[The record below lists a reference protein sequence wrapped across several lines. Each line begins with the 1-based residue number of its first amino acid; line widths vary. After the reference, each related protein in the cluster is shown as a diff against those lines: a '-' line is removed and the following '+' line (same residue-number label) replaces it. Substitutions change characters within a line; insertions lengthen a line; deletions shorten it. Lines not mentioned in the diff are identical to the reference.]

1 MSWPALIEQWFPTA
15 AVGAESL
22 RERGMTAM
30 PPINFLHVWWARR
43 PLVASRAAVL
53 ASILPAW
60 PASEDQS
67 DAAVRVRAGLTG
79 FPTEDEYRKWFLKVL
94 GIVGDPVEARK
105 RIAAARVTGE
115 RLANGGYG
123 YKRAYTTSLS
133 EEDLSLVKSLAA
145 LRTGAAADAP
155 FSSLDQFAGGGSI
168 PFEAGR
174 MGLDSIANELNPV
187 ACAILE
193 GTVMLPI
200 QHGASLVPLIE
211 KWGSRWCDLVKGE
224 LGPYF
229 PKPDGE
235 AIAGFV
241 WAHTIPCP
249 KTKHPTPLS
258 PNFWL
263 ARTDGRKVAVELT
276 ADSATGV
283 VTRTIV
289 DGATAAAAGDR
300 STFSN
305 GTGTSIW
312 DSTARFTSDDVRAAA
327 KRGEIGHMLLAVVLT
342 SPETSGRQFRAP
354 TPNDEVAVI
363 AAAGELAKRLPAWEL
378 VDRIPTE
385 DIYVGK
391 ETKRSVDMG
400 LTRWRDMF
408 TARQLLTHGV
418 IAETYEKV
426 LEEATADE
434 DVSPDQVKALAL
446 YLAFAAD
453 KALDYNS
460 RLASWDP
467 TRLKVRNTFD
477 RHDFAFKWSYAEFDG
492 AHALLPWAVSQVFD
506 AYSKIAELATG
517 ERGDA
522 ASNPTIPGIVQH
534 RTSKRTV
541 YLGSATTMTAL
552 GDNTVS
558 TAVTDPPYY
567 DNVMYGECSD
577 FFYVWLKRKLRSHWP
592 QFTTL
597 VVSDKNQEAVAN
609 DSLFT
614 AVATHAGRGK
624 RQPGTKTAKELATEH
639 CEQLLLASFRETRR
653 VLVEDAVFTVMF
665 THKNPAAWTALAS
678 ALMTAGFQVTG
689 AWPVSTESEHSLH
702 QANKDSAQATVMIA
716 CRPRPAT
723 ATPGYWASLKREVQ
737 VEADAA
743 VRRFK
748 QDGLTG
754 ADLIIAA
761 YGPALAVISKH
772 WPLYDAETDEQGR
785 SLPLSPARALSEAA
799 VVVRRCLLDPSMAGN
814 TAFDDVTDLW
824 LWSWRQAGPSRE
836 LRADDIRGAARIY
849 GVSVDDLVKRRLLRK
864 SGSNVVLLTPAE
876 RAAAGRTQRK
886 HHVDDL
892 MDLSHAISTG
902 SKAADDL
909 WKKRELA
916 DKHEL
921 RDLLAAALQ
930 AIPASNTSG
939 VPTSE
944 AELFEKVRAR
954 YFSDMPRGGRQST
967 TTTMGQ
973 PELF

>member
-1 MSWPALIEQWFPTA
+1 
-15 AVGAESL
+15 
-22 RERGMTAM
+22 
-30 PPINFLHVWWARR
+30 
-43 PLVASRAAVL
+43 VL

-60 PASEDQS
+60 PADDDPS
-67 DAAVRVRAGLTG
+67 DEAARIRTGMAG
-79 FPTEDEYRKWFLKVL
+79 FPTEEEYRQWFLKVI

-105 RIAAARVTGE
+105 RIADARAANTKTKGNAYGYERAFTTNPSAADLALVK
-115 RLANGGYG
+115 RLA
-123 YKRAYTTSLS
+123 S
-133 EEDLSLVKSLAA
+133 
-145 LRTGAAADAP
+145 LRTGGAEDAP
-155 FSSLDQFAGGGSI
+155 LSSLDQFAGGGSI
-168 PFEAGR
+168 PFEAAR
-174 MGLDSIANELNPV
+174 MGLESLANELNPV

-193 GTVMLPI
+193 GTVTLPTKY
-200 QHGASLVPLIE
+200 GASLVPLIE
-211 KWGSRWCDLVKGE
+211 KWGQRWCELVEAE
-224 LGPYF
+224 LSPFF
-229 PKPDGE
+229 PRVSE
-235 AIAGFV
+235 TERLAYV

-263 ARTDGRKVAVELT
+263 ARTDGRKIAVELT

-327 KRGEIGHMLLAVVLT
+327 KRGEIGHMLLAIVST

-385 DIYVGK
+385 DIYVGSK
-391 ETKRSVDMG
+391 TNEPRKMG
-400 LTRWRDMF
+400 MLRWRDMF
-408 TARQLLTHGV
+408 TTRQLLTHGV

-434 DVSPDQVKALAL
+434 DVSDEQVKALAL

-534 RTSKRTV
+534 RTPKSTV
-541 YLGSATTMTAL
+541 YLGSATNLSAIK
-552 GDNTVS
+552 DNTVS

-577 FFYVWLKRKLRSHWP
+577 FFYVWLKRKLRAHWP

-614 AVATHAGRGK
+614 SVATHAGSGK

-653 VLVEDAVFTVMF
+653 VLVEDAVSTVMF

-702 QANKDSAQATVMIA
+702 QANQDSAQATVMIA

-723 ATPGYWASLKREVQ
+723 AAPGYWATLKREVQ
-737 VEADAA
+737 VAAEEA

-754 ADLIIAA
+754 ADITIAT

-799 VVVRRCLLDPSMAGN
+799 SVVRRCLLDPSMAGN
-814 TAFDDVTDLW
+814 TAFDEVTDLW

-836 LRADDIRGAARIY
+836 LRADDVRGAARIY

-892 MDLSHAISTG
+892 MDLAHALSTG
-902 SKAADDL
+902 NKAADDL
-909 WKKRELA
+909 WGKRKLA

-921 RDLLAAALQ
+921 QDLLAAALQ
-930 AIPASNTSG
+930 VVPTNNASG
-939 VPTSE
+939 APTSE

-967 TTTMGQ
+967 TPTSEQ

>member
-22 RERGMTAM
+22 RERGAASAL
-30 PPINFLHVWWARR
+30 PPVNFLHVWWARR
-43 PLVASRAAVL
+43 PLITSRAAVL

-60 PASEDQS
+60 PTDDDQS
-67 DAAVRVRAGLTG
+67 DAAVRVRAGLAG
-79 FPTEDEYRKWFLKVL
+79 FTTEEEYRQWFLKVL
-94 GIVGDPVEARK
+94 GIAGDPVEGRK
-105 RIAAARVTGE
+105 RIADARAAGKVMK
-115 RLANGGYG
+115 ANPYG
-123 YKRAYTTSLS
+123 YPRAFTTTPSD
-133 EEDLSLVKSLAA
+133 EDMTQVRQLAA
-145 LRTGAAADAP
+145 LRAGVSVESPLA
-155 FSSLDQFAGGGSI
+155 SLDQFAGGGSI
-168 PFEAGR
+168 PFEAAR

-193 GTVMLPI
+193 GTVSLPV
-200 QHGASLVPLIE
+200 QHGASLLPLLE
-211 KWGSRWCDLVKGE
+211 KYGRRWCGLVKEE
-224 LGPYF
+224 LSSFF
-229 PKPDGE
+229 PRLAEDE
-235 AIAGFV
+235 EMDYV

-263 ARTDGRKVAVELT
+263 ARTDGRKIAVELT

-283 VTRTIV
+283 VTRAIV

-327 KRGEIGHMLLAVVLT
+327 KRGEVGHMLLAVVSI

-385 DIYVGK
+385 DIYVGSK
-391 ETKRSVDMG
+391 TNEPRKIGM
-400 LTRWRDMF
+400 LRWRDMF
-408 TARQLLTHGV
+408 TTRQLLTHGV

-477 RHDFAFKWSYAEFDG
+477 RHDFSIKWSYAEFDG
-492 AHALLPWAVSQVFD
+492 SHSLLPWAMSQVVD

-522 ASNPTIPGIVQH
+522 TSHPTIPGIVQH
-534 RTSKRTV
+534 RTPKSTV

-624 RQPGTKTAKELATEH
+624 RQPGSKTAKELATEH

-665 THKNPAAWTALAS
+665 THKNPTAWTALAS

-702 QANKDSAQATVMIA
+702 QVNKDSAQATVMIA

-892 MDLSHAISTG
+892 VDLAHALSTG
-902 SKAADDL
+902 IKAADDL

-967 TTTMGQ
+967 TPTLGQ
-973 PELF
+973 P